1 MGFVWY
7 NIIRRRG
14 MPMWYK
20 IRFISGK
27 EYAFESDCVPEEFF
41 RSEWIRFHDKWV
53 HVNTIEEIEQSDYS
67 KKKRSLV

>member
-7 NIIRRRG
+7 NIIRRMG

-27 EYAFESDCVPEEFF
+27 EYAFELDCVPEDFF
-41 RSEWIRFHDKWV
+41 SVRVDKV
-53 HVNTIEEIEQSDYS
+53 S
-67 KKKRSLV
+67 